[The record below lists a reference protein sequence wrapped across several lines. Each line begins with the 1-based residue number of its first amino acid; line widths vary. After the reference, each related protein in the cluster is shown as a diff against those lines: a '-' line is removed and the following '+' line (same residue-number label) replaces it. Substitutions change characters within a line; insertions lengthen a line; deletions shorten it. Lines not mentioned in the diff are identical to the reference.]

1 MPPREWGSS
10 PEQKA
15 DWAKLRPDMQLTIV
29 KLAPGG
35 EEAARYGG
43 DVIAVDAPDPWVIAR
58 AVWTYRL
65 VELDG
70 LSFRP
75 GDVLREWFSPDHPF
89 NAFAVSS
96 PTGFFRGW
104 YANVAYPARLDPQVA
119 PPLLTWHDLYV
130 DLVGLP
136 DGSYTMRDDDELEAS
151 GLSTEDAMLYRR
163 IVAARAELVRRFEA
177 GLPPFMAEGA
187 GVGS

>member
-1 MPPREWGSS
+1 MPSLELGPS
-10 PEQKA
+10 PVEKA
-15 DWAKLRPDMQLTIV
+15 DWAKLRPGMQLTIV

-35 EEAARYGG
+35 EEAARYEGEVMAA
-43 DVIAVDAPDPWVIAR
+43 DTPDPWVIVR

-70 LSFRP
+70 LSFQP
-75 GDVLREWFSPDHPF
+75 GDVLREWFSPEHPF
-89 NAFAVSS
+89 NAFAVFS
-96 PTGFFRGW
+96 PDGFFRGW
-104 YANVAYPARLDPQVA
+104 YANVAYPARLDRRVS
-119 PPLLTWHDLYV
+119 PPLLIWHDLYV

-151 GLSTEDAMLYRR
+151 GLSTADAALYRR

-177 GLPPFMAEGA
+177 GLPPFMAERARG
-187 GVGS
+187 GS